1 MRFNLFTKQT
11 EDIQI
16 LKNNEMEEEIF
27 IEVLKDQCLPE
38 LYEELE
44 LYASTQPEDLLV
56 TPIFNDDLL
65 DL

>member
-1 MRFNLFTKQT
+1 
-11 EDIQI
+11 
-16 LKNNEMEEEIF
+16 MEEEIF